1 MEGEE
6 KTLFDS
12 SIDAFF
18 YAIRKSGSAM
28 DVQASIGYMNNGI
41 KRCSVQVSCDGD
53 DDDDGSS
60 SSGGACYG
68 IVAYGQEADTLYQ
81 EAIKYSK
88 KERRVIIV

>member
-1 MEGEE
+1 M
-6 KTLFDS
+6 FDS

-28 DVQASIGYMNNGI
+28 DVQTSIGYMNNGI

-53 DDDDGSS
+53 GGSS
-60 SSGGACYG
+60 SSGGACYS
-68 IVAYGQEADTLYQ
+68 IVAYGQEADALYQ

>member
-6 KTLFDS
+6 KILFDS

-18 YAIRKSGSAM
+18 YAIRKGGSAM
-28 DVQASIGYMNNGI
+28 DVHASIGYLNNGI

-53 DDDDGSS
+53 GSS
-60 SSGGACYG
+60 GACYG
-68 IVAYGQEADTLYQ
+68 IVAYGQEADALYQ

>member
-1 MEGEE
+1 VEGEE

-18 YAIRKSGSAM
+18 YAIRNSGSAM

-53 DDDDGSS
+53 DGGS

>member
-18 YAIRKSGSAM
+18 YAIRNSSSAM

-41 KRCSVQVSCDGD
+41 KRCSVQVSCEG
-53 DDDDGSS
+53 DGSS
-60 SSGGACYG
+60 SSGGACYS
-68 IVAYGQEADTLYQ
+68 IVAYGQEADVLYQ

>member
-1 MEGEE
+1 MEEE

-28 DVQASIGYMNNGI
+28 DVQTSIGYMNNGI

-53 DDDDGSS
+53 AAGSS
-60 SSGGACYG
+60 SSGGACYS
-68 IVAYGQEADTLYQ
+68 IVAYGQEADALYQ

-88 KERRVIIV
+88 KERRVIMV